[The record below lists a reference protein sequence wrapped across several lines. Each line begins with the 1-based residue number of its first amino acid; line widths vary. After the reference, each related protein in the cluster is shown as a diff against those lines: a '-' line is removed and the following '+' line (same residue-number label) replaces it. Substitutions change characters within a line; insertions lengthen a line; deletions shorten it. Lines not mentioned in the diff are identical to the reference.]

1 MSHLSP
7 PTRLFVSTK
16 GESMCLLK
24 PDFFHTETALV
35 GANKEEYF
43 PMKPCAIVVP
53 VDVTA
58 GTTKRVLEVV

>member
-1 MSHLSP
+1 M
-7 PTRLFVSTK
+7 
-16 GESMCLLK
+16 SMCLLK